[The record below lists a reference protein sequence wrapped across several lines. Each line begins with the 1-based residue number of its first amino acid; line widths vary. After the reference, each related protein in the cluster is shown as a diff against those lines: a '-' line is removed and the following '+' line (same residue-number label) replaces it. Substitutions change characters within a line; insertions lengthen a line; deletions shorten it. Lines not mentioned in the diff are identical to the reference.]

1 MRSFRQHAVAAAF
14 AFATVA
20 AGSAPAF
27 AWGAA
32 GAPDNAY
39 EVYYDHPAQ
48 VKPQPRAYYN
58 YVAPRQQQRHS
69 PVTQDS
75 RSGSNVG
82 ANEDSTPPIGGWW

>member
-1 MRSFRQHAVAAAF
+1 MKSFRQHAVAAAF

-39 EVYYDHPAQ
+39 AVYYDHPAQ

-58 YVAPRQQQRHS
+58 YVAPRQNRHS
-69 PVTQDS
+69 TVTQDP
-75 RSGSNVG
+75 RSGSNVS
-82 ANEDSTPPIGGWW
+82 ANEGSTPPIGGWW